1 MWQVPDLFL
10 WFFCS
15 ERGWKVSR
23 DCLSRWHRMP
33 AGGQGARG
41 EVTVWHLLVFIG
53 NEAILWHTAVHLNEN
68 RNSDDVPKDCQL
80 QSVVLFSAAFSLRL
94 VVVMSLNV
102 ACCIVSLPPPLC
114 HFSSYFFSRKLKT
127 AGMWQLECRVL
138 VWGVCA
144 WLRGCGS
151 KVRWRQGGVI
161 ISLCHRCISLE
172 YLWFNTWVTQLCM
185 FAFTQKQRHGSCHI
199 SRKKSAMIVTKL
211 NMWGNAGQTFCTEE
225 LQ

>member
-68 RNSDDVPKDCQL
+68 RNSNDVPKDCQL
-80 QSVVLFSAAFSLRL
+80 QSVVLFSTAFSLKL
-94 VVVMSLNV
+94 VIVMSLNA
-102 ACCIVSLPPPLC
+102 ACCIVSSPPLC
-114 HFSSYFFSRKLKT
+114 HFSLYFFSRKLKT
-127 AGMWQLECRVL
+127 AGMWQLECHVL
-138 VWGVCA
+138 VWGICA

-151 KVRWRQGGVI
+151 KVRRRQGGGNNLTLSQVHFPRV
-161 ISLCHRCISLE
+161 SVVLHTSNTAVHVCIHSETKTRQLPHFQKEECYDSDQSE
-172 YLWFNTWVTQLCM
+172 YVGKCRT
-185 FAFTQKQRHGSCHI
+185 G
-199 SRKKSAMIVTKL
+199 
-211 NMWGNAGQTFCTEE
+211 FCTEE